1 MQICL
6 RFSETQPNLSKNSN
20 NLTKTLHYSPKI
32 TTFAP
37 VMILDELKL
46 TCDAPGVRVVQT
58 QRGEVNIRNAYS
70 QWNLCDYTG
79 DDALRVLNARL
90 TFCQQIGIDLDQL
103 VMPRQSH
110 TTHVAVIDQDF
121 LDADIDQQERSLNDI
136 DALVTAL
143 PGICIGVNTADCV
156 PIALADPTHGI
167 IAIAHA
173 GWRGTVGRIAQ
184 CAVETMCRLGAV
196 PADIHATMGA
206 SICADCFE
214 VGDEVPQA
222 FGQAGFDMDDIMH
235 RNASTGKAHI
245 DLWRA
250 NRQVLLVAGIPTDH
264 ITLPNACSRC
274 HSERYFSARRL
285 GIHSGRTFTA
295 IIRTMYKN

>member
-1 MQICL
+1 
-6 RFSETQPNLSKNSN
+6 
-20 NLTKTLHYSPKI
+20 
-32 TTFAP
+32 
-37 VMILDELKL
+37 MILQQLKL
-46 TCDAPGVRVVQT
+46 TCDAPGIGVVQT
-58 QRGEVNIRNAYS
+58 LRGEVEPRNPYS

-90 TFCQQIGIDLDQL
+90 TFCQQMGIDLDQL

-110 TTHVAVIDQDF
+110 TTHVAVISHDF
-121 LDADIDQQERSLNDI
+121 LDADIDQQEQLLNDI

-184 CAVETMCRLGAV
+184 HTVETMCRLGAT
-196 PADIHATMGA
+196 PANIHATMGA

-222 FGQAGFDMDDIMH
+222 FEQACFDMTEIVR
-235 RNASTGKAHI
+235 RNATTGKAHI

-250 NRQVLLVAGIPTDH
+250 NRQVLLAAGIPADH
-264 ITLPNACSRC
+264 ITLPTACSRC
-274 HSERYFSARRL
+274 HSDRYFSARRL

-295 IIRTMYKN
+295 IMRTPNS

>member
-1 MQICL
+1 MH
-6 RFSETQPNLSKNSN
+6 N
-20 NLTKTLHYSPKI
+20 SPKI

-37 VMILDELKL
+37 IMILQQLKL
-46 TCDAPGVRVVQT
+46 TCDAPSIRVVQT
-58 QRGEVNIRNAYS
+58 LRGEVDGRNPYS

-90 TFCQQIGIDLDQL
+90 TFCQQMGIDLDQL

-121 LDADIDQQERSLNDI
+121 LDADIDQQERLLNDI
-136 DALVTAL
+136 DALVTTM
-143 PGICIGVNTADCV
+143 PGVCIGVNTADCV
-156 PIALADPTHGI
+156 PIALTDPTHGI

-184 CAVETMCRLGAV
+184 HTVETMCRLGAT

-222 FGQAGFDMDDIMH
+222 FQQAGFDMKDILH
-235 RNASTGKAHI
+235 RNADTGKAHI
-245 DLWRA
+245 NLQHA
-250 NRQVLLVAGIPTDH
+250 NRQVLLAAGIPADH
-264 ITLPNACSRC
+264 ITLPIVCSRC
-274 HSERYFSARRL
+274 NSDHYFSARRL

-295 IIRTMYKN
+295 IIRTTRNN

>member
-1 MQICL
+1 M
-6 RFSETQPNLSKNSN
+6 
-20 NLTKTLHYSPKI
+20 TLQQ
-32 TTFAP
+32 
-37 VMILDELKL
+37 LKL
-46 TCDAPGVRVVQT
+46 TCDAPGIGVVQT
-58 QRGEVNIRNAYS
+58 LRGEVEPRNPYS

-90 TFCQQIGIDLDQL
+90 TFCQQMGIDLDQL

-121 LDADIDQQERSLNDI
+121 FDADIDQQEQLLNDI

-184 CAVETMCRLGAV
+184 RTVETMCRLGATS
-196 PADIHATMGA
+196 ADIHATMGA
-206 SICADCFE
+206 SICVDCFE

-222 FGQAGFDMDDIMH
+222 FEQAGFDMTEIVR
-235 RNASTGKAHI
+235 RNATTGKAHI

-250 NRQVLLVAGIPTDH
+250 NRQVLLAAGIPADH
-264 ITLPNACSRC
+264 ITLPTACSRC
-274 HSERYFSARRL
+274 HSDRYFSARRM

-295 IIRTMYKN
+295 IMRAPNS

>member
-1 MQICL
+1 M
-6 RFSETQPNLSKNSN
+6 
-20 NLTKTLHYSPKI
+20 TLQQ
-32 TTFAP
+32 
-37 VMILDELKL
+37 LKL
-46 TCDAPGVRVVQT
+46 TCDAPGIGVVQT
-58 QRGEVNIRNAYS
+58 LRGEVEPRNPYS

-90 TFCQQIGIDLDQL
+90 TFCQQMGIALDQL

-121 LDADIDQQERSLNDI
+121 FDADIAQQEQLLNDI

-184 CAVETMCRLGAV
+184 RTVETMCRLGAT

-206 SICADCFE
+206 SICVDCFE

-222 FGQAGFDMDDIMH
+222 FEQAGFDMTEIVR
-235 RNASTGKAHI
+235 RNATTGKAHI

-250 NRQVLLVAGIPTDH
+250 NRQVLLAAGIPADH
-264 ITLPNACSRC
+264 ITLPTACSRC
-274 HSERYFSARRL
+274 HSDRYFSARRL

-295 IIRTMYKN
+295 IMRTPNS